1 MPSFRTATVVAL
13 LEERRG
19 LQRCEVAFGDD
30 LAASGVREGRRR
42 LGKSR
47 AYALTDLVGPVAVG
61 DAVVLNTTAIE
72 LGLGSGGWHIVH
84 WNLSRDEWRAP
95 GPGQAM
101 KMRYTSLQADT
112 GSAEELHAGQLVE
125 ADDIEGI
132 PVVVCGL
139 HSQVPCVAAA
149 LKHLR
154 PELRL
159 VYVMT
164 DGGGLAL
171 AGSDLVAAMTGMG
184 LIDATVSA
192 GHAFGGDFEAL
203 NVPAALLVARRV
215 ARADVVVVGMGPGS
229 AGTATRLGFSALE
242 TAPALDAAES
252 LGGRP
257 IFSVRFSLAD
267 PRLRHQGVSHH
278 TRTALGLLARAR
290 STIGVPRGAF
300 EARLRADLEA
310 SGVADRHRLLGVADL
325 DVPALLAERR
335 LRVTS
340 MKRGPA
346 DDPGFYAVAGAAGTA
361 AALIAQ

>member
-1 MPSFRTATVVAL
+1 MPSFRTATVTAL

-19 LQRCEVAFGDD
+19 LQRCEVTFGDD
-30 LAASGVREGRRR
+30 LAAGGGREGRVIGR
-42 LGKSR
+42 SR
-47 AYALTDLVGPVAVG
+47 AYVLTDLVGPVAVG
-61 DAVVLNTTAIE
+61 DQVVLNTTAIE

-84 WNLSRDEWRAP
+84 WNLARDSWRVP
-95 GPGQAM
+95 GPGHAM

-112 GSAEELHAGQLVE
+112 GSAEEVYAGDLAE

-139 HSQVPCVAAA
+139 HSQVPCIAVAV
-149 LKHLR
+149 KHLR

-164 DGGGLAL
+164 DGGGLSL

-192 GHAFGGDFEAL
+192 GHAFGGDHEAL

-242 TAPALDAAES
+242 MAPALDAAES

-257 IFSVRFSLAD
+257 VAAVRFSLAD

-278 TRTALGLLARAR
+278 TRTALGLLTRSR
-290 STIGVPRGAF
+290 STIGVPLGAF
-300 EARLRADLEA
+300 ETRLRADLEA
-310 SGVADRHRLLGVADL
+310 SGVADRHRILAVGDP
-325 DVPALLAERR
+325 DIPALLARRR

-340 MKRGPA
+340 MRRGPA

-361 AALIAQ
+361 AGLIAR